1 MTWIPAFSRYRFSIA
16 RRFRSS
22 YNVNMAQDV
31 DLNKVVRQ
39 HLEMESFFTGFAV
52 KGKPRGE
59 GVPPLHRGQEGDLDS
74 QNLPA
79 ISEDAAKPDPSHLG
93 TPSGSMPEP
102 KRAVAVDAEKELE
115 ALAAEIRQCRKCQLG
130 SQRTHAV
137 PGEGNPRSR
146 ILFVGE
152 APGADED
159 TQGRPFVGRAGQLLD
174 KIIEACG
181 LKRNEVFIANIL
193 KCRPPDNRD
202 PRPEEIINCLPHLQR
217 QIEIINPEIIVAV
230 GAHAARTLLNTNKPI
245 GQLRGEFH
253 EYCGGIG
260 RPPIKLMA
268 TYHTAYLLRNY
279 TPENRRRVWEDMKKV
294 LVELGLPVPERG
306 KSA

>member
-1 MTWIPAFSRYRFSIA
+1 
-16 RRFRSS
+16 
-22 YNVNMAQDV
+22 MAQDV

-52 KGKPRGE
+52 KGKPRSE
-59 GVPPLHRGQEGDLDS
+59 SVVPLRPPSSEEKEQRQDAGD
-74 QNLPA
+74 A
-79 ISEDAAKPDPSHLG
+79 T
-93 TPSGSMPEP
+93 TPSRP
-102 KRAVAVDAEKELE
+102 ATVDAEKELE
-115 ALAAEIRQCRKCQLG
+115 AIAEEVRQCRKCVLG
-130 SQRTHAV
+130 SSRTHAV
-137 PGEGNPRSR
+137 PGEGNPRTR

-159 TQGRPFVGRAGQLLD
+159 AQGRPFVGRAGQLLD

-181 LKRNEVFIANIL
+181 LKRSEVFIANVL

-202 PRPEEIINCLPHLQR
+202 PRPDEIISCLPHLQK
-217 QIEIINPEIIVAV
+217 QIEAIDPEIIVAL
-230 GAHAARTLLNTNKPI
+230 GAHAARTLLNTNRPI

-253 EYCGGIG
+253 EYCSGIG

-279 TPENRRRVWEDMKKV
+279 TPDNRRRVWEDMKKV
-294 LVELGLPVPERG
+294 LAELGLPVPERAKG
-306 KSA
+306 S